1 MFSGTYF
8 VCMIWVSLGERPQGY
23 FGGKLF
29 DLAWGIRWLG
39 NRFIVLFLSLMLISA
54 IVQAF

>member
-1 MFSGTYF
+1 
-8 VCMIWVSLGERPQGY
+8 MIWVSLGERPRGY
-23 FGGKLF
+23 WGGKLF